1 MVLASPEAA
10 PAEDC
15 GSPGLH
21 APFAHLE
28 PRLQAT
34 LRGFRPWQAE
44 LALDAVNSSRECTTA
59 GSGQWQVHTV
69 KRGWATLT
77 PALQGALTEAMSQS
91 QAWRIR

>member
-1 MVLASPEAA
+1 MERSK
-10 PAEDC
+10 
-15 GSPGLH
+15 
-21 APFAHLE
+21 
-28 PRLQAT
+28 AT

-77 PALQGALTEAMSQS
+77 PALQAQWSES
-91 QAWRIR
+91 QAISSVIIPKI

>member
-34 LRGFRPWQAE
+34 LRGFRLRNRGAFGNE
-44 LALDAVNSSRECTTA
+44 R
-59 GSGQWQVHTV
+59 SGFWDPKPLRWT
-69 KRGWATLT
+69 
-77 PALQGALTEAMSQS
+77 GAL
-91 QAWRIR
+91 